1 MSNKKNV
8 PVAGKTVAGKNNFDK
23 KNKKNVQKKRTEA
36 EKNARR
42 VIEEKEKKQRQR
54 EKRSEEIRRQRRKA
68 NEKQTRATTKQVK
81 KAAAKAKKKSRREN
95 FGKKVRYYTSKEFLG
110 SFNYFRIF
118 VFIVVPI
125 ALIVFGAVSLSQS
138 VFMNV
143 PAEIKS
149 TEFNGRIE
157 SDAVAEESVFNVL
170 QQQVFIDSLKAK
182 GNKSFKFYINS
193 VIKIDDDF
201 SADELCLGNPSEN
214 DCILIATLYDS
225 DGRVL
230 YRSLGIEP
238 GTEINRAKLFT
249 ELSYGVHDVK
259 VAVNAYDKKS
269 YNRIGTQYAK
279 IKLAVGVEYNGEK

>member
-68 NEKQTRATTKQVK
+68 NEKQTRATTKQAK

-214 DCILIATLYDS
+214 DCILIATIYDS

>member
-23 KNKKNVQKKRTEA
+23 KNKKNAQKKRTEA

-42 VIEEKEKKQRQR
+42 VIEEKQKKQKQR
-54 EKRSEEIRRQRRKA
+54 EKRSEEIRKQRRKA
-68 NEKQTRATTKQVK
+68 NEKQTRATTKQAK
-81 KAAAKAKKKSRREN
+81 KAAAKAKQKSRKEN

-157 SDAVAEESVFNVL
+157 SEAVAEKSVFNSL

-182 GNKSFKFYINS
+182 GNKNFKFYINS
-193 VIKIDDDF
+193 VIKVDDDF
-201 SADELCLGNPSEN
+201 TADELCLGNPSEN
-214 DCILIATLYDS
+214 DCILIATIYDS
-225 DGRVL
+225 DGQVL

-259 VAVNAYDKKS
+259 VAVNAYDKNN
-269 YNRIGTQYAK
+269 YNKIGTQYAK

>member
-23 KNKKNVQKKRTEA
+23 KNKKNAQKKRTEA

-68 NEKQTRATTKQVK
+68 NEKQTRATTKQAK

-157 SDAVAEESVFNVL
+157 SDAVAEESVFNAL

-214 DCILIATLYDS
+214 DCILIATIYDS

-259 VAVNAYDKKS
+259 VAVNAYDKNS